1 MIKEFFKKLTI
12 SGSHC
17 RAHLHDNKIPKQ
29 SWLLALNGIPHF
41 ALSGKATSKIGS
53 SLCSQSAV
61 GHDNLCKRVAFTLA
75 EVLITLG
82 IIGVVAALTI
92 PTLNKKINAIYVKT
106 RLKQTFAIITQ
117 AMKYTQNEFGDLETW
132 GFNGDWNST
141 HDMDIFSGYF
151 NRYLKI
157 TLDCGYTNE
166 KGCVV
171 NAPNYEIDGQ
181 PNSVNY
187 ATCTKP
193 YYYKLLLQNG
203 ASLYYRT
210 GNRPED
216 GGDPNK
222 MYIFID
228 VNGQKGP
235 NTWGRDIFEYSST
248 KFTLNLVF
256 CLISKSIEYKLFPS
270 GKNTIVLS

>member
-1 MIKEFFKKLTI
+1 M
-12 SGSHC
+12 
-17 RAHLHDNKIPKQ
+17 
-29 SWLLALNGIPHF
+29 
-41 ALSGKATSKIGS
+41 
-53 SLCSQSAV
+53 
-61 GHDNLCKRVAFTLA
+61 AFTLA
-75 EVLITLG
+75 EVLITLD
-82 IIGVVAALTI
+82 IIGVVAA
-92 PTLNKKINAIYVKT
+92 
-106 RLKQTFAIITQ
+106 
-117 AMKYTQNEFGDLETW
+117 
-132 GFNGDWNST
+132 
-141 HDMDIFSGYF
+141 FSGYF

-235 NTWGRDIFEYSST
+235 NTWGRDIFEYSYSP
-248 KFTLNLVF
+248 KDKVF
-256 CLISKSIEYKLFPS
+256 LPS
-270 GKNTIVLS
+270 GDPRFGGYQDCLDHKSGNTCTYYVMYVGTIADY